1 MGFSEQLK
9 KARLNMNYTQQEVAD
24 LMGITK
30 STYCGYE
37 TGKRQPD
44 VAKIKQLA
52 TILNTSGD
60 ILLETGFEDI
70 TSELIPQ
77 KFNNFVLT
85 KKDEI
90 ELLADYRTLN
100 DSTKVYVRGVAKG
113 FSISEKIANAKGE
126 TLTFPKPANFTKEFT
141 DTFNE
146 FNPEYQQAI
155 LEFVQQL
162 LAEQE
167 ESPPHNSEK

>member
-70 TSELIPQ
+70 TSELDI
-77 KFNNFVLT
+77 N
-85 KKDEI
+85 DEVRQ
-90 ELLADYRTLN
+90 LAQQYSLLN
-100 DSTKVYVRGVAKG
+100 DSDRELIKKMIDSLV
-113 FSISEKIANAKGE
+113 EKSK
-126 TLTFPKPANFTKEFT
+126 
-141 DTFNE
+141 
-146 FNPEYQQAI
+146 
-155 LEFVQQL
+155 
-162 LAEQE
+162 
-167 ESPPHNSEK
+167 

>member
-9 KARLNMNYTQQEVAD
+9 KARLSMNYTQQQVAE

-60 ILLETGFEDI
+60 ILLETGFEDTTDPLDTEI
-70 TSELIPQ
+70 LKLYSS
-77 KFNNFVLT
+77 LT
-85 KKDEI
+85 KENKKYLYGYIQRLI
-90 ELLADYRTLN
+90 E
-100 DSTKVYVRGVAKG
+100 
-113 FSISEKIANAKGE
+113 EQQNA
-126 TLTFPKPANFTKEFT
+126 
-141 DTFNE
+141 
-146 FNPEYQQAI
+146 I
-155 LEFVQQL
+155 
-162 LAEQE
+162 
-167 ESPPHNSEK
+167 

>member
-70 TSELIPQ
+70 TSELDI
-77 KFNNFVLT
+77 N
-85 KKDEI
+85 DEARQ
-90 ELLADYRTLN
+90 LAQQYSLLN
-100 DSTKVYVRGVAKG
+100 DSDRELIKKMIDSLV
-113 FSISEKIANAKGE
+113 EKSK
-126 TLTFPKPANFTKEFT
+126 
-141 DTFNE
+141 
-146 FNPEYQQAI
+146 
-155 LEFVQQL
+155 
-162 LAEQE
+162 
-167 ESPPHNSEK
+167 

>member
-70 TSELIPQ
+70 TSELDI
-77 KFNNFVLT
+77 N
-85 KKDEI
+85 DEARQ
-90 ELLADYRTLN
+90 LA
-100 DSTKVYVRGVAKG
+100 
-113 FSISEKIANAKGE
+113 
-126 TLTFPKPANFTKEFT
+126 
-141 DTFNE
+141 
-146 FNPEYQQAI
+146 
-155 LEFVQQL
+155 
-162 LAEQE
+162 
-167 ESPPHNSEK
+167 

>member
-1 MGFSEQLK
+1 
-9 KARLNMNYTQQEVAD
+9 MNYTQQEVAD

-70 TSELIPQ
+70 TSELDI
-77 KFNNFVLT
+77 N
-85 KKDEI
+85 DEARQ
-90 ELLADYRTLN
+90 LAQQYSLLN
-100 DSTKVYVRGVAKG
+100 DSDRELIKKMID
-113 FSISEKIANAKGE
+113 S
-126 TLTFPKPANFTKEFT
+126 
-141 DTFNE
+141 
-146 FNPEYQQAI
+146 
-155 LEFVQQL
+155 
-162 LAEQE
+162 LAEK
-167 ESPPHNSEK
+167 SK

>member
-70 TSELIPQ
+70 TSELDI
-77 KFNNFVLT
+77 N
-85 KKDEI
+85 DEARQ
-90 ELLADYRTLN
+90 LAQQYSLLN
-100 DSTKVYVRGVAKG
+100 DSDRELIKKMID
-113 FSISEKIANAKGE
+113 S
-126 TLTFPKPANFTKEFT
+126 
-141 DTFNE
+141 
-146 FNPEYQQAI
+146 
-155 LEFVQQL
+155 
-162 LAEQE
+162 LAEK
-167 ESPPHNSEK
+167 SK